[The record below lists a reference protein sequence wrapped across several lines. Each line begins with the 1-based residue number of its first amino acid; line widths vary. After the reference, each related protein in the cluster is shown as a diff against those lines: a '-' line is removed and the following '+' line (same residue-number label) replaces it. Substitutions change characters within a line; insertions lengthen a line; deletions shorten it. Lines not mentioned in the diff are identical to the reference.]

1 MKKDI
6 YILFLLLLAISFTYC
21 KASKTILEV
30 HISTSDTLNIATY
43 NIRIKTPGDINE
55 RSWDNRKAHVAQL
68 INSYKFDVFGVQEIA
83 ESTQGDDLAS
93 LLPAY
98 RFFSKGR
105 DNSAGTSGERIGIFY
120 NKVRFREEN
129 NGFFFLSETPDAVS
143 KGWDAA
149 LNRICVWM
157 KLYDTITKKS
167 FYFFNVHFDHV
178 GTTARAESAK
188 LVVAKIKEIAGD
200 DYVICGGDF
209 NAPPS
214 ETTVHK
220 AMTSYFDDS
229 RVISETTPTGSVGTF
244 NGWSINSSTFTE
256 NKKID
261 YIYCKKFQVIS
272 YSVLN
277 DKYVAEAYPSD
288 HFPVLI
294 KCKMN

>member
-1 MKKDI
+1 MKKNI
-6 YILFLLLLAISFTYC
+6 YVLFLLLFAISFTNC
-21 KASKTILEV
+21 KSSEKLLERYV
-30 HISTSDTLNIATY
+30 STLDTLNIATY
-43 NIRIKTPGDINE
+43 NIRIKTPGDINA
-55 RSWDNRKAHVAQL
+55 RSWDNRKAYVAKL

-83 ESTQGDDLAS
+83 DSTQEYDLSS

-105 DNSAGTSGERIGIFY
+105 DNTAGTSGERIGIFY
-120 NKVRFREEN
+120 NKVRFTEEN
-129 NGFFFLSETPDAVS
+129 SGFFFLSETPDVAS

-167 FYFFNVHFDHV
+167 LYFFNVHFDHI
-178 GTTARAESAK
+178 GKSARAESAK

-200 DYVICGGDF
+200 DYVICAGDF
-209 NAPPS
+209 NAS
-214 ETTVHK
+214 TYETAVHTELK
-220 AMTSYFDDS
+220 SYLNDS
-229 RVISETTPTGSVGTF
+229 KEISETTPTGSVGTF
-244 NGWSINSSTFTE
+244 NGWSITSSTFTE

-277 DKYVAEAYPSD
+277 DKFVAETFPSD